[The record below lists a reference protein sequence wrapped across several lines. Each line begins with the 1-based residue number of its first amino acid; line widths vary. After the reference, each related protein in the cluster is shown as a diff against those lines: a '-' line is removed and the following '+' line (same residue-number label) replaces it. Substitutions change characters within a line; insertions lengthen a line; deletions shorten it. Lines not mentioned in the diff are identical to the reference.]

1 MREESRLFLA
11 ARQELALPTAVFQQA
26 AKEDLHRSVTKKGK
40 PGQFDF
46 VMANPP
52 FNVDRIDK
60 SKLADDHRFLFG
72 LPSVDNGNYLW
83 ISAFASAL
91 NAQARAGFV
100 MVNSASDAR
109 GSEQL
114 IPQKLIEAR
123 LVDVM
128 ITVGSFFYGSLAES
142 VVTFGC

>member
-1 MREESRLFLA
+1 MRGRETRAQRWGE
-11 ARQELALPTAVFQQA
+11 
-26 AKEDLHRSVTKKGK
+26 
-40 PGQFDF
+40 FDF

-60 SKLADDHRFLFG
+60 SKLADDPRFPFG

-91 NAQARAGFV
+91 NAQGRAGFV
-100 MVNSASDAR
+100 MANSASDAR

-114 IPQKLIEAR
+114 IRQKLIEAR

-128 ITVGSFFYGSLAES
+128 VAVSSIFFIR
-142 VVTFGC
+142 

>member
-1 MREESRLFLA
+1 MPMGHFLWDG
-11 ARQELALPTAVFQQA
+11 P
-26 AKEDLHRSVTKKGK
+26 
-40 PGQFDF
+40 
-46 VMANPP
+46 
-52 FNVDRIDK
+52 
-60 SKLADDHRFLFG
+60 
-72 LPSVDNGNYLW
+72 YLW

-100 MVNSASDAR
+100 MANSASDAR